1 MSQAAEA
8 GAVAAAA
15 DDKIICH
22 IDNVRVHSIQAH
34 IEKNHKG
41 EWTLARYQAEFP
53 GEPLFSQTAL
63 DLIARKKAEAAAAA
77 AVAEQAPAGAQA
89 NMVAQVASGIPQ
101 PKITVN
107 TAFFHELFELGNAP
121 AALSSKGQPIPVKVM
136 AGHDQLSADYLP
148 EVDKSYVFNI
158 DLLKKVIIGFELNMP
173 TYLWGFH
180 GTGKTTILQQA
191 AAKTRRPFI
200 RVQHTINMQESDVL
214 GQWTVR
220 SKPVEV
226 EEIGADGTIV
236 KVIKQQSVTEYQLGP
251 LPLAMINGW
260 VYCADEYDFAM
271 PSVTAVYQPVLEG
284 QALLIKDAPPHF
296 RKIMPHPNFRFVAT
310 GNTNGVGDE
319 TGLYQ
324 GTLVQNAANY
334 SRFAITE
341 EVEYMDAKI
350 ETAILQSKT
359 GIDSASAGKIVKMA
373 NEVRKMFRDGKIT
386 MTVSPRELIRCA
398 SLGIAYGGNWSLG
411 MELAFAN
418 RLSRVDKKV
427 VQEYMQ
433 RVFGAAA

>member
-1 MSQAAEA
+1 MSQLANA
-8 GAVAAAA
+8 GAAATAP
-15 DDKIICH
+15 DDKILCQ
-22 IDNVRVHSIQAH
+22 IDNVRVHSIQSH
-34 IEKNHKG
+34 IKRNHPD
-41 EWTLARYQAEFP
+41 WTIERYQAEFP

-63 DLIARKKAEAAAAA
+63 DVIERQKKEKELAAAAA
-77 AVAEQAPAGAQA
+77 PQA
-89 NMVAQVASGIPQ
+89 NMAVSAGIGAA
-101 PKITVN
+101 KMSFKN
-107 TAFFHELFELGNAP
+107 AMFHELFELGNA
-121 AALSSKGQPIPVKVM
+121 AAAMSSKGQPIPVKVLE
-136 AGHDQLSADYLP
+136 GHDAQSLDYLP
-148 EVDKSYVFNI
+148 ELDKSYVFNI
-158 DLLKKVIIGFELNMP
+158 DLLKKVIIGMELNMP

-191 AAKTRRPFI
+191 AARTRRPFI

-220 SKPVEV
+220 AKEVEV
-226 EEIGADGTIV
+226 EELDNDGKKVVV
-236 KVIKQQSVTEYQLGP
+236 KKQQSVTEYQLGP

-296 RKIMPHPNFRFVAT
+296 RKVVPHPNFRFVAT

-433 RVFGAAA
+433 RVFGGAAA

>member
-1 MSQAAEA
+1 MSQAVEA
-8 GAVAAAA
+8 GAATAAP
-15 DDKIICH
+15 DDKILCH

-34 IEKNHKG
+34 IKNNHKD
-41 EWTLARYQAEFP
+41 WTIEKYQEKFP

-63 DLIARKKAEAAAAA
+63 DIIAKKKEEAAAAA
-77 AVAEQAPAGAQA
+77 KAAAPVADANSIHAHMLSEAGMAPSKVVVKQAL
-89 NMVAQVASGIPQ
+89 
-101 PKITVN
+101 
-107 TAFFHELFELGNAP
+107 FHELFELGNAA
-121 AALSSKGQPIPVKVM
+121 AALSAKGQPIPIKILD
-136 AGHDQLSADYLP
+136 GLDPTSLDYLP
-148 EVDKSYVFNI
+148 DVDKSYVFNI

-191 AAKTRRPFI
+191 AARTRRPFI

-226 EEIGADGTIV
+226 EEVSPDGTIV
-236 KVIKQQSVTEYQLGP
+236 KVVKQQSVTDFQLGP
-251 LPLAMINGW
+251 LPMAMINGW

-296 RKIMPHPNFRFVAT
+296 RKIVPHPNFRFVAT

-341 EVEYMDAKI
+341 EVEYMEAKI

-359 GIDSASAGKIVKMA
+359 GIDSTSANKIVKMA
-373 NEVRKMFRDGKIT
+373 NEVRKLFRDGKIT

-398 SLGIAYGGNWSLG
+398 SLGIAYGGNWTLG

-433 RVFGAAA
+433 RVFGA